1 VTAPDPTPT
10 GASPLLHPLLRERR
24 SSRIFDAGYDVP
36 DGDLVRILEAAR
48 WSPSAGNSQ
57 PWAFV
62 VAQRG
67 EPAHDRMVALLSRGT
82 ASWAPAASALVLTL
96 HRTGHDEDPTMAFS
110 DYAAYDLGQAVAFL
124 TVQAQAL
131 DLHVHQFAGFD
142 HARMA
147 AEFEVP
153 ASWAVTTVV
162 AVGRRPAL
170 AAVESVDPGLRAREQ
185 GRRERKEL
193 AEFVFT
199 ERYGVPRWP

>member
-1 VTAPDPTPT
+1 VPSGPAA
-10 GASPLLHPLLRERR
+10 GLHPLLRERR
-24 SSRIFDAGYDVP
+24 SSRIFDHRFVVP
-36 DGDLVRILEAAR
+36 DTDLAGVLEAAR
-48 WSPSAGNSQ
+48 WAPSAGNSQ

-62 VAQRG
+62 VAKRG

-82 ASWAPAASALVLTL
+82 ASWAPAASALLLTL
-96 HRTGHDEDPTMAFS
+96 HRTGHDEDPAMAFS

-147 AEFEVP
+147 VEFAVP
-153 ASWAVTTVV
+153 PAWAVTTVV
-162 AVGRRPAL
+162 ALGRRPAAEL
-170 AAVESVDPGLRAREQ
+170 VDRADPGLRAREQ
-185 GRRERKEL
+185 GPRERKAL
-193 AEFVFT
+193 SDFVFT